1 MGKPTKSGANRQ
13 VYPRQSSSSANSK
26 KTLYWYSRF
35 GRIEVVEQLF
45 TQGKGKGIERPFSET
60 AQVHCRGYSLPLQ
73 RIITDF
79 GADVPFGQI
88 PGKLQEH
95 HGISVPVSSA
105 QAITQQHAEQILQTQ
120 LDTLKSDIPEADGVA
135 CLIVEMDG
143 SMIPIVTTQATA
155 LEGEEVDRRT
165 TRQIGWQEA
174 RLVFARTPEQEY
186 PVFGATLG
194 TVDEAGEQLLASA
207 IRAGVGQQTYVHG
220 VGDGAPWIADQVAQ
234 QFGEPGRYL
243 LDFYHL
249 CDYLADASTVC
260 APENPKAWLEQQ
272 KRRLKHN
279 FVAAVLKAL
288 HCNLE
293 PDTVPDKT
301 APVRAAYRYIHNR
314 LEQLD
319 YKGAITAELPIGS
332 GEIESAHR
340 YVIQQRLKRSGSWW
354 SVENAWAMLA
364 LRVLRENQD
373 WQSYWLDLAQK
384 TA

>member
-1 MGKPTKSGANRQ
+1 
-13 VYPRQSSSSANSK
+13 
-26 KTLYWYSRF
+26 
-35 GRIEVVEQLF
+35 LF
-45 TQGKGKGIERPFSET
+45 TQGKGKGIERPFSVT
-60 AQVHCRGYSLPLQ
+60 AEVHCRGYSLPLQ
-73 RIITDF
+73 RVITDF
-79 GADVPFGQI
+79 GADVPFGHI
-88 PGKLQEH
+88 PGKLREH

-120 LDTLKSDIPEADGVA
+120 LSTLKSDIPEADGVA
-135 CLIVEMDG
+135 SLIVEMDG
-143 SMIPIVTTQATA
+143 SMIPIVTTKATMV
-155 LEGEEVDRRT
+155 EGEEVDRRT

-194 TVDEAGEQLLASA
+194 SPDEAGEQLLASA
-207 IRAGVGQQTYVHG
+207 IRVGVGQQTYVHG
-220 VGDGAPWIADQVAQ
+220 IGDGAPWIADQIAQ
-234 QFGEPGRYL
+234 RFGEPGRYL

-249 CDYLADASTVC
+249 CDYLVDASVVC
-260 APENPKAWLEQQ
+260 APENPKEWLEQQ

-279 FVAAVLKAL
+279 DVTAVLKAL
-288 HCNLE
+288 RPHLE
-293 PDTVPDKT
+293 LDSVPDKK

-314 LEQLD
+314 LGQLD
-319 YKGAITAELPIGS
+319 YKGAIAADLPIGS

-373 WQSYWLDLAQK
+373 WQSYWLELAQK
-384 TA
+384 AA

>member
-1 MGKPTKSGANRQ
+1 M
-13 VYPRQSSSSANSK
+13 
-26 KTLYWYSRF
+26 
-35 GRIEVVEQLF
+35 
-45 TQGKGKGIERPFSET
+45 
-60 AQVHCRGYSLPLQ
+60 PLQ

-88 PGKLQEH
+88 PAKVQEH
-95 HGISVPVSSA
+95 HGITVPVSSA
-105 QAITQQHAEQILQTQ
+105 QAITEQHAQQILQTQ
-120 LDTLKSDIPEADGVA
+120 LSTLKTDIPTINGVE

-143 SMIPIVTTQATA
+143 SMIPIVTTKATTV
-155 LEGEEVDRRT
+155 EGEAVDRRT
-165 TRQIGWQEA
+165 TRQISWQEA
-174 RLVFARTPEQEY
+174 RLAFARTPEQQY

-194 TVDEAGEQLLASA
+194 TTDEAGEQLVNSA
-207 IRAGVGQQTYVHG
+207 IRVGVGQQTYVHG
-220 VGDGAPWIADQVAQ
+220 VGDGAPWIANQIAQ
-234 QFGEPGRYL
+234 RFGEPGHYL

-249 CDYLADASTVC
+249 CDYLGDASVVC

-279 FVAAVLKAL
+279 YVAAVIKAL
-288 HCNLE
+288 RPYLE
-293 PDTVPDKT
+293 ADTVPDKA
-301 APVRAAYRYIHNR
+301 APVRSAYRYIHNR

-319 YKGAITAELPIGS
+319 YKGAIAADLPIGS

-373 WQSYWLDLAQK
+373 WQSYWLDLAQN
-384 TA
+384 AA